1 MSLGDEILSVKNIY
15 KVFGAQPKLAMEMLA
30 RGADKSEIF
39 SKTGQVVGVFDAS
52 FSVKR
57 GEIFVIMG
65 LSGSGKSTMVRLF
78 NRLIEPT
85 SGTIHLNGREITG
98 LSDADLLSV
107 RRKDMSMVF
116 QSFAL
121 MPHMSVIDNVAFGLE
136 ISGVEESE
144 RHKRALE
151 ALHQVG
157 LDGHAY
163 SYPHQLSGGM
173 QQRVG
178 LARALANDPAI
189 LLMDEAFSALDPLI
203 RHEMQGELIRLQAEQ
218 HRTIIFISHD
228 IDEAIRIGHRIAIME
243 GGRVV
248 QIGTPQELLC
258 NPANDY
264 VRAFFKGF
272 DASKIL
278 KAGDVAK
285 ICAEHP
291 YAMDQSTPTL
301 RDDVLLQDV
310 FHIVA
315 DAVNPV
321 AVLDRQGVFK
331 GTISKSLLLQTM
343 SRH

>member
-1 MSLGDEILSVKNIY
+1 
-15 KVFGAQPKLAMEMLA
+15 
-30 RGADKSEIF
+30 
-39 SKTGQVVGVFDAS
+39 
-52 FSVKR
+52 
-57 GEIFVIMG
+57 
-65 LSGSGKSTMVRLF
+65 
-78 NRLIEPT
+78 
-85 SGTIHLNGREITG
+85 
-98 LSDADLLSV
+98 
-107 RRKDMSMVF
+107 
-116 QSFAL
+116 
-121 MPHMSVIDNVAFGLE
+121 
-136 ISGVEESE
+136 
-144 RHKRALE
+144 
-151 ALHQVG
+151 
-157 LDGHAY
+157 
-163 SYPHQLSGGM
+163 
-173 QQRVG
+173 
-178 LARALANDPAI
+178 
-189 LLMDEAFSALDPLI
+189 
-203 RHEMQGELIRLQAEQ
+203 
-218 HRTIIFISHD
+218 
-228 IDEAIRIGHRIAIME
+228 ME

-291 YAMDQSTPTL
+291 YAMDQYTPTL

>member
-1 MSLGDEILSVKNIY
+1 
-15 KVFGAQPKLAMEMLA
+15 
-30 RGADKSEIF
+30 
-39 SKTGQVVGVFDAS
+39 
-52 FSVKR
+52 
-57 GEIFVIMG
+57 
-65 LSGSGKSTMVRLF
+65 
-78 NRLIEPT
+78 
-85 SGTIHLNGREITG
+85 
-98 LSDADLLSV
+98 
-107 RRKDMSMVF
+107 MVF

-151 ALHQVG
+151 ALKQVG

-228 IDEAIRIGHRIAIME
+228 IEEAIRIGHRIAIME

-258 NPANDY
+258 SPANDY

-291 YAMDQSTPTL
+291 YAMDQSMPTL